1 MELTGTNRPRTFINT
16 IRVCARD
23 SYPLYGSQP
32 LHGRRR
38 SYINDMVLSGFP
50 VAIVEG
56 KHPVPFR
63 TRSLSLPT
71 LMVLHEGSCG
81 RVRRC
86 RNTYTVPSPQGSRA
100 PIVSSQC
107 SAGGTLSPGTPVG
120 HWTPRG
126 PWGFSRHSPKTP
138 LPRHP
143 REEFDF
149 KRAPEVLPASPR
161 FDAGLMRCGPG
172 APRES

>member
-86 RNTYTVPSPQGSRA
+86 RNTYTVPSPQGEGVCVCGCITPPARL
-100 PIVSSQC
+100 
-107 SAGGTLSPGTPVG
+107 AGGVIHPHTHT
-120 HWTPRG
+120 HTPRPQPDYRSHYVLDITRPG
-126 PWGFSRHSPKTP
+126 CRGIRVWPDTTPPDYVTMPRGRH
-138 LPRHP
+138 
-143 REEFDF
+143 
-149 KRAPEVLPASPR
+149 
-161 FDAGLMRCGPG
+161 G
-172 APRES
+172 